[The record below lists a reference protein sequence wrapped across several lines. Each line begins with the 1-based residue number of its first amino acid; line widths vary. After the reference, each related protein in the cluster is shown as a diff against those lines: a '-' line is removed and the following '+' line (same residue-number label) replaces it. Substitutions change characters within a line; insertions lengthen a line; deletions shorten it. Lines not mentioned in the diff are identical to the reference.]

1 MIKEMSNETQDDPT
15 KSAEGAGSAEGAP
28 APRGVGRGSTELSPE
43 TKSAERGVSNSAE
56 GQELAEPLEE
66 IKRTMEEDVE
76 KPEEKSSATAVMN
89 IERSPL
95 KESAMLDPTKPSEFA
110 PNIIDLVQRYE
121 EQPTMK
127 DVTLR
132 VVKAK
137 KPLQKPRGRRG
148 RKPGYSE
155 ETVFDNIEEDKSGR
169 TKSEKERK
177 AAKRKE
183 QGGEGN
189 FGYDNLGEASKEDE
203 EKRAAEGRVPIRE
216 KEGQQDYDA
225 YENLPTPPKSP
236 KDKEKKRKS
245 LQKQAATGQK
255 VDAGEMRTAER
266 MVTKR
271 EQARKH
277 GLVSDKTLA
286 LDKTVSLSREMATQR
301 DGRSRMDM
309 QDLLELDET
318 IATGLYDMD
327 EDVNDLETAIST
339 HQDKKRLEMKYRR
352 GRVRSRKPTRASTIV
367 DILSIMCLLPLMND
381 YWVVP
386 VEAVENGGR
395 FGYGYMMLI
404 FVVQMTI
411 VHQGSILLKHLS
423 LTFYENL
430 SIGTC
435 SELIVEDWSKCSSIF
450 LDSHCVARNKSYA
463 YYAQGFCW
471 NVPVFDA
478 SEVTTSQDSYIK
490 FLLEPEFAHG
500 FDFGIFIRYLLQL
513 SIIALLALNGPI
525 VTIFCL
531 AVLTIIFVLIVL
543 TDNVFSFNRRSL
555 AMLLRL
561 SNFQRLLKIDPWVTV
576 LRLAFSSSGLG
587 EVTVFCMSSFRNPR
601 AKYFLTATF
610 VIIGKILIC
619 ILGLFS
625 LLNNI
630 DMLDKF
636 VPNSKKAFSP
646 KHSDI
651 THSSALM
658 VDVYSMFHEFSRNL
672 YDHGELV
679 YVYHIITSLAAMFM
693 IFTVARKHDADSFI
707 ERVPFVGAYAIL
719 CCFYTSIAC
728 LDFFQVLM
736 NRHRS
741 LILNC
746 SLHFYMAFTIFL
758 LIYGYGI
765 KDYHE
770 DIRAVFPRT
779 NAKLRMVRE
788 IFQSIAFLLSVVAL
802 LLLQGYELVV
812 VGFEER
818 KRLRELAAKGTKWE
832 LTQEILSI
840 VLALLPF
847 LLPIGFCIYRCF
859 TVKRK
864 NWLQISHEHPTIR
877 FHIIKAKLAK
887 KRRAALKSRISRRT
901 QATSTSQTITG
912 DLDVFDVIEED
923 QINPEDFESTKAVEQ
938 KTGEKVGKKEE
949 EKKSPGGKGVVS
961 QSKASK
967 EGISGSVENVGDGK
981 GGGHDEKLKSKEL
994 TKSR

>member
-1 MIKEMSNETQDDPT
+1 MSNETQDDPT

-386 VEAVENGGR
+386 VEAVENGGLAFILVYLIVIVIFVHPVLSFVLFISQYTQTGLTYIFKMYGPIFEG

-500 FDFGIFIRYLLQL
+500 FDFG
-513 SIIALLALNGPI
+513 
-525 VTIFCL
+525 
-531 AVLTIIFVLIVL
+531 
-543 TDNVFSFNRRSL
+543 
-555 AMLLRL
+555 
-561 SNFQRLLKIDPWVTV
+561 PWVTV